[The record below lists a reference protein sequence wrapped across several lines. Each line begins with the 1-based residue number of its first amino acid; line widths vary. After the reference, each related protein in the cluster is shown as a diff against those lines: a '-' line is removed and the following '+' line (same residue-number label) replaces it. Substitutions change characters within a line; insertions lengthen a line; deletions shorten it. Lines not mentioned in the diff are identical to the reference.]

1 MLQETELDAFPCGV
15 YAIGENNIITAWNTG
30 MSRIT
35 GFSKKEMIG
44 RDASL
49 IQFHDPSDKDNL
61 INPFQCAATGK
72 SPFLSRAVYIE
83 DSDSKLRLGF
93 IQAVNANHPGFPDFH
108 ILVTVSDIS
117 EEISCELLDAKS
129 AEMGEGNY
137 YGIVG
142 RDPKFQE
149 IIKLI
154 ELASESM
161 ANILISGESGTGKE
175 LIAKAIHLNSPRRE
189 MPFVTVNCSALPESL
204 LESELFG
211 HVKGSFTGAYRDKIG
226 RFEASEG
233 GTIFLDEIGDISP
246 VIQLKFLR
254 VIQEKTIER
263 VGDNKKID
271 VDMRIIAATNRDLR
285 RLVAE
290 DTFREDLYYR
300 LKVFPI
306 QTIALRDRKNDIPLL
321 CQHFIK
327 QFNRKTGKNIKGLT
341 ENAMKLL
348 MDYCWPGNVRELEN
362 CIEYAFVLSS
372 NPLIDIFELP
382 QDIRVLRVRDEICR
396 NRESRFLDARIPDS
410 RNPGSGVAGRGHPD
424 AGFSE
429 AQPRS
434 ERRGSRKFSKEELLR
449 LLNENDWNKAQTAR
463 QLEISRVTLWKKLKS
478 LGIER

>member
-1 MLQETELDAFPCGV
+1 MLKDTELDASPCGV
-15 YAIGENNIITAWNTG
+15 YAIGENNTITAWNTG

-35 GFSKKEMIG
+35 GFSKEEMIG

-83 DSDSKLRLGF
+83 DGDSKLRLGF
-93 IQAVNANHPGFPDFH
+93 IQAVNASHPEFPDVH

-117 EEISCELLDAKS
+117 EEISCELLEAKS
-129 AEMGEGNY
+129 AELGEGSR

-142 RDPKFQE
+142 RDPKLQE
-149 IIKLI
+149 IMKLI
-154 ELASESM
+154 DLASESM

-175 LIAKAIHLNSPRRE
+175 LIAKAIHLSSLRKE

-211 HVKGSFTGAYRDKIG
+211 HIKGAFTGAYRDKIG
-226 RFEASEG
+226 KFESSEG

-246 VIQLKFLR
+246 VIQLKLLR

-263 VGDNKKID
+263 VGDNKKTD
-271 VDMRIIAATNRDLR
+271 VDMRIITATNKDLR
-285 RLVAE
+285 GLVSEGA
-290 DTFREDLYYR
+290 FREDLYYR

-306 QTIALRDRKNDIPLL
+306 QTTALRDHKNDLPLL

-362 CIEYAFVLSS
+362 SIEYAFVLSS
-372 NPLIDIFELP
+372 NPLIDIFDLP
-382 QDIRVLRVRDEICR
+382 QDIRVLQIRDELCR
-396 NRESRFLDARIPDS
+396 NRESRNLDARIS
-410 RNPGSGVAGRGHPD
+410 AGRGQPD

-429 AQPRS
+429 VQHRS
-434 ERRGSRKFSKEELLR
+434 EMRGRRKLSKEKLLR
-449 LLNENDWNKAQTAR
+449 HLGENDWNKAQTAR
-463 QLEISRVTLWKKLKS
+463 QLGISRVTLWKKLKS